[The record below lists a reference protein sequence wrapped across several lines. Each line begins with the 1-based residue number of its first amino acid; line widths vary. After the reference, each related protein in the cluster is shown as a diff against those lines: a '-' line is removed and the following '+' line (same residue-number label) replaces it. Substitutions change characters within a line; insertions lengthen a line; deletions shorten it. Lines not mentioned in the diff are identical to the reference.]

1 MRNFIFVSI
10 QLNSHLENLSEFSSV
25 SHYFSIVSL
34 FFSSKTQEIKPYVS
48 TISAHQVSSDW
59 RRFEGA
65 LTFCVCRSMQK
76 TSGAER
82 KEVMELVKLARPMIQ
97 GVNPKKMA
105 WQGLVKWLVMFF
117 A

>member
-1 MRNFIFVSI
+1 
-10 QLNSHLENLSEFSSV
+10 
-25 SHYFSIVSL
+25 
-34 FFSSKTQEIKPYVS
+34 
-48 TISAHQVSSDW
+48 
-59 RRFEGA
+59 
-65 LTFCVCRSMQK
+65 MQK